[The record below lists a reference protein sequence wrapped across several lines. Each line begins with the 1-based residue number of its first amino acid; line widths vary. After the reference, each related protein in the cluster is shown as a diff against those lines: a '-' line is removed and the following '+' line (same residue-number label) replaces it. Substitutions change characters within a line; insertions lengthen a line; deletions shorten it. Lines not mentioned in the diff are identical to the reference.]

1 MESNDILMI
10 GARIWDSD
18 HDALSSHAIP
28 LRICNGR
35 ILARGPEAL
44 ALGPAATT
52 LDLRDRVLMPGLIDA
67 HVHLELDPRLSTPAE
82 QLAVAPAER
91 IRAMGE
97 RARTMLAHGIT
108 TARDCGGGSF
118 FEHDLRARI
127 DAGERLGPR
136 LLCCGR
142 PLTTPDGH
150 CAFWGGVVASPSD
163 LERQVA
169 LQVERGSDWIKVM
182 ATGGVFT
189 PGSRPRDLQ
198 FDEALLGRVVAAARR
213 EGRSVAAHCHGTAG
227 IAAALRSGVRTIE
240 HASFAGADGFGT
252 DLDEALM
259 RELAAREV
267 WVSPT
272 VNAGWLA
279 RATDAA
285 GTPSDFFRRLSTCL
299 ERQRAQGVRFI
310 ASTDAGIP
318 GVFHHDLVAGLK
330 GLQAY
335 AGMRPAEVLRA
346 ATVEAAAAL
355 GLAHE
360 TGRIAPGLSA
370 DLLVLRGDPTREL
383 SALAELE
390 AVVFRGRWLDAASVR
405 DEGVESI
412 RR

>member
-1 MESNDILMI
+1 
-10 GARIWDSD
+10 
-18 HDALSSHAIP
+18 
-28 LRICNGR
+28 
-35 ILARGPEAL
+35 
-44 ALGPAATT
+44 
-52 LDLRDRVLMPGLIDA
+52 
-67 HVHLELDPRLSTPAE
+67 
-82 QLAVAPAER
+82 
-91 IRAMGE
+91 
-97 RARTMLAHGIT
+97 
-108 TARDCGGGSF
+108 
-118 FEHDLRARI
+118 
-127 DAGERLGPR
+127 
-136 LLCCGR
+136 
-142 PLTTPDGH
+142 
-150 CAFWGGVVASPSD
+150 
-163 LERQVA
+163 
-169 LQVERGSDWIKVM
+169 M

-240 HASFAGADGFGT
+240 HASFAGAGGFGT

-285 GTPSDFFRRLSTCL
+285 GAPSDFFRRLSTCL